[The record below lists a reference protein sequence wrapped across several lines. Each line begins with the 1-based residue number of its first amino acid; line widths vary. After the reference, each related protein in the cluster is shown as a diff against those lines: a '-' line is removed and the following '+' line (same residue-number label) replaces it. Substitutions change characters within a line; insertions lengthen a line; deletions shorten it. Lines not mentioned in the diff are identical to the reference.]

1 MKYDN
6 EFLIN
11 NYNILII
18 IFINLNKKINKYC
31 KVLFNFIL
39 LLPVLIQIKVYN
51 TVNILIFDMCMII
64 TTY

>member
-6 EFLIN
+6 AFLIN

-31 KVLFNFIL
+31 KVLFNLIL
-39 LLPVLIQIKVYN
+39 LQPVLIQIKVYN